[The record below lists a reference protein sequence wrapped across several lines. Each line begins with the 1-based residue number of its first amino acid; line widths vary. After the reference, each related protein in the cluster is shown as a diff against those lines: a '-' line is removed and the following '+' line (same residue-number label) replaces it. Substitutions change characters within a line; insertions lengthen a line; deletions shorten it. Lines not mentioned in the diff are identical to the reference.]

1 MCLGTGRNHANPL
14 NSGLTW
20 SFPSL
25 LRGTNQAECR
35 LAERIPANRPARWL
49 RNQIGKHCLSSGFS
63 ELVRS
68 VMLGLHFHRLFLNC
82 YNSVV
87 DYGV

>member
-1 MCLGTGRNHANPL
+1 MPV
-14 NSGLTW
+14 S
-20 SFPSL
+20 
-25 LRGTNQAECR
+25 GTNPCEQAR
-35 LAERIPANRPARWL
+35 KVAQRPDRQALLIEW
-49 RNQIGKHCLSSGFS
+49 FS

-68 VMLGLHFHRLFLNC
+68 VMLRLHFHRLFLNC